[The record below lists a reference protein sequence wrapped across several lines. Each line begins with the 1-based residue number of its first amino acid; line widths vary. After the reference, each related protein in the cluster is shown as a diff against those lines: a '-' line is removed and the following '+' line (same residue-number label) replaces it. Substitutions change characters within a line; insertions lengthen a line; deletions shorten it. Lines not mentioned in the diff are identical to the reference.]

1 GFMRSLAG
9 FGKRRPSRVVRSQI
23 ESRLVGF
30 IIEPGLHVAGVA
42 QFGERLA
49 EVIFEF
55 RLGGWP
61 IDSLGLF
68 HRDAFDGLALNEET
82 LDRIDWRELI
92 VARLHRRD
100 LIGNA
105 KETPDEILNMRR
117 RVNDEIRLLF
127 GVERRGVRARGD
139 ETV

>member
-1 GFMRSLAG
+1 VSGSP
-9 FGKRRPSRVVRSQI
+9 K
-23 ESRLVGF
+23 
-30 IIEPGLHVAGVA
+30 
-42 QFGERLA
+42 
-49 EVIFEF
+49 VIFEF

-61 IDSLGLF
+61 IDSLGVF

-82 LDRIDWRELI
+82 LDRIDRRELI

-117 RVNDEIRLLF
+117 RVDDEIRLLF

-139 ETV
+139 ETVVKRGVGFGEMCDERLSTATTPSNCIKLLNVKPIPS